1 MHSLASLGTRQQC
14 RVPLSQAVTPGLPG
28 VPQPRPESRMH
39 TPGALVYL
47 CLRAVRTKHHRLGGL
62 NNRDLF
68 FTILEAGSPSSE
80 CQQSQI
86 LVRGFFLAF
95 RQMFHI
101 VCSHGLFSTCVWKK
115 RVNKLSGTLLTKA
128 LSPLDQDTFTTSSNP
143 YHIPKHYFQ
152 IPSFWGHR
160 T

>member
-1 MHSLASLGTRQQC
+1 MNMKGNLQTLFVHKCAQTAIAKC
-14 RVPLSQAVTPGLPG
+14 
-28 VPQPRPESRMH
+28 
-39 TPGALVYL
+39 
-47 CLRAVRTKHHRLGGL
+47 HRLGGL

-86 LVRGFFLAF
+86 LVRAFFLAF
-95 RQMFHI
+95 RQMFHTI
-101 VCSHGLFSTCVWKK
+101 CSHGLFSTCVCKE
-115 RVNKLSGTLLTKA
+115 RVNKLSGTLLSKA
-128 LSPLDQDTFTTSSNP
+128 LSPLDQDTVTTSSNP

-152 IPSFWGHR
+152 IPSFWGRR